1 VKGKENNRDQHHER
15 EDREW
20 EHEGERETEEKL
32 RVREVEEEISSNNI
46 GGGCWLV
53 HWEVQ

>member
-1 VKGKENNRDQHHER
+1 
-15 EDREW
+15 
-20 EHEGERETEEKL
+20 
-32 RVREVEEEISSNNI
+32 VREVEEEISSNNI